1 MYLARATAGR
11 PSCVYSQFAG
21 SGVGLAV
28 VVIGNNGNFG
38 YSSLKFRK
46 LDVGFGRANRFLG
59 VDLVESIDKRLIL
72 CIEITTNR

>member
-1 MYLARATAGR
+1 MFIVDFG
-11 PSCVYSQFAG
+11 G
-21 SGVGLAV
+21 GVGV
-28 VVIGNNGNFG
+28 VDVNIGNNGNFG

-72 CIEITTNR
+72 SLETTINR